1 MSQKASIKNQ
11 LATWLNQDGLFA
23 LSLFLLIFIP
33 LYPKIPL
40 LEAIPGYLVRVRLE
54 DILVFITALVWIV
67 QLLRKKINWQTSF
80 HFLIIAY
87 AGVGLLS
94 LLIATTLQQT
104 IPLQSIHLGKSLLH
118 YFRYLEYFSLFLFMY
133 AGIKTKRHTQ
143 VALTAIIVVLNLIFI
158 YGIGQRY
165 LSWPAFSTMNREYS
179 KGQALILAPNIKLH
193 STFGGHYDLAA
204 YLVLILPIL
213 SAWWLRTKNRQL
225 QLWLLLSK
233 LAGLWLLYESAS
245 KTALIG
251 WTIATGGVIWF
262 SLYQKVGA
270 LKSILISAGTGLI
283 LSSSVLGFLW
293 LLQKPA
299 LYKLAPFLRPAEHQA
314 PVDVETTLDETWSA
328 NARKYGLSMGIR
340 LDTLWPNSLA
350 GFSLNPYTGKGYA
363 TLNKGGVNEFTEADS
378 TDNNFLRVLG
388 ETGLLGLM
396 TFFGLIVL
404 IIKTLTLKLPSQ
416 PLPQALTVGFIAAT
430 AGLLINSLVIDVFAA
445 SKVAFTFW
453 GLAGLALKSYLL
465 DQTQLVKKQEAFRL
479 KKFASWFKRSWPILV
494 AGIILIL
501 LVHKRPFTEHS
512 LVKSFAL
519 NSAQAKYVAAP
530 KCWLND
536 CPLHYQLGLGQLYSL
551 YLTPF
556 LLIWSEPAM
565 FYFANLILIIGSA
578 VLLNQLLQKFT
589 HDQLFRFLVLT
600 TMAVCPNLYTL
611 PTKSSPANL
620 WLFLSLLLLYKL
632 VPRIKLR
639 IIPKIFNLILLGLL
653 VIQVGFIQYFMSLSG
668 GVLASWRDAYRPTNY
683 PAIRRAN
690 RYLSPQASPSILLT
704 DIEPVLFDLYG
715 ADGYQIAPID
725 ETKIADYQQ
734 LLATQELFI
743 TNANADTSF
752 EAYQQQFGIRLREID
767 CRQECNY
774 YQLQTEEVV
783 IPEYPLA
790 FNKFL
795 VISDQL
801 VADIGS
807 GYFTADKELLKQEL
821 IDQGPELIFITGD
834 QDNEYFKHYGAS
846 FIKRISPEIEVPIIT
861 TYEDEAQVFA
871 VGESWYITLDAA
883 THHSNPAQNVFLYDT
898 LLQLEKHPEVKTVY
912 FISQDDRWLQ
922 PHPDNYYF
930 WQDFP
935 QALKK
940 FEGRVEFKFRYVKK
954 QKINSQQEE

>member
-1 MSQKASIKNQ
+1 MNPKASIKNQ
-11 LATWLNQDGLFA
+11 LATWLNQHGLFA

-54 DILVFITALVWIV
+54 DILVFITALVWLV

-118 YFRYLEYFSLFLFMY
+118 YFRYLEYFSLFLFLY
-133 AGIKTKRHTQ
+133 AGIKTKRH
-143 VALTAIIVVLNLIFI
+143 LKISLFAILITLNLIFA
-158 YGIGQRY
+158 YGIGQRH

-179 KGQALILAPNIKLH
+179 KGQALVLAPNIKLH

-213 SAWWLRTKNRQL
+213 SAWLLHSKKRILQWWLGL
-225 QLWLLLSK
+225 SILGGGWLLL
-233 LAGLWLLYESAS
+233 ESAS
-245 KTALIG
+245 KTALMAAL
-251 WTIATGGVIWF
+251 IAMAGVIWF
-262 SLYQKVGA
+262 SLYQRWG
-270 LKSILISAGTGLI
+270 LIKSSLLSIGTGLA
-283 LSSSVLGFLW
+283 LGGVAVASLWFL
-293 LLQKPA
+293 QRPT
-299 LYKLAPFLRPAEHQA
+299 LYKLAPYLRPAAYQT

-328 NARKYGLSMGIR
+328 NAQKYGLSMGIR
-340 LDTLWPNSLA
+340 LDTLWPNSLS

-363 TLNKGGVNEFTEADS
+363 TLNKQGVNEFTEADS

-465 DQTQLVKKQEAFRL
+465 DQTQLVKKQEAARL
-479 KKFASWFKRSWPILV
+479 KKFASWFKKSWPILA
-494 AGIILIL
+494 AGIILML

-578 VLLNQLLQKFT
+578 SLLNQLIQKLT
-589 HDQLFRFLVLT
+589 NNQLFRFLLLT
-600 TMAVCPNLYTL
+600 MIFICPNSYTL

-620 WLFLSLLLLYKL
+620 WLFLGLLLLNKL
-632 VPRIKLR
+632 LPNIKPRPLPKL
-639 IIPKIFNLILLGLL
+639 FNLALLGLL
-653 VIQVGFIQYFMSLSG
+653 MIQLSFIQRFISLSG

-690 RYLSPQASPSILLT
+690 RYLSSNATPSILLT

-715 ADGYQIAPID
+715 TDGYQIAPID

-743 TNANADTSF
+743 TNANAGDDF
-752 EAYQQQFGIRLREID
+752 ELYQQQFGIHLREID

-774 YQLQTEEVV
+774 YQLQAKEVV

-821 IDQGPELIFITGD
+821 IDQDPELIFITGD

-846 FIKRISPEIEVPIIT
+846 FIKRLKPEIEVPIIT
-861 TYEDEAQVFA
+861 TYEDEAQLFA

-883 THHSNPAQNVFLYDT
+883 THHGNPAQNVFLYDA
-898 LLQLEKHPEVKTVY
+898 LLQLEKHPEVKNVY
-912 FISQDDRWLQ
+912 FISQDDQWLQ

-940 FEGRVEFKFRYVKK
+940 FEGRVEFKFRY
-954 QKINSQQEE
+954 EEELFSRANRF